1 VDDRGN
7 ELPVGEKG
15 ELIYRGPNVMKA
27 YYKKPQETDEVLK
40 NGWMF
45 SGDIAVKDEDGFFFI
60 VDRKKEMI
68 IRGGMNVYPREVE
81 EVMMRNPDISMV
93 SIIGIPD
100 EKLGEEIKAFV
111 VKTRESKA
119 SEEDIQL
126 WIKERIAQYKYPR
139 IIEFI
144 DELPLSATGKILKK
158 NLKNQMK

>member
-1 VDDRGN
+1 MDDRGN